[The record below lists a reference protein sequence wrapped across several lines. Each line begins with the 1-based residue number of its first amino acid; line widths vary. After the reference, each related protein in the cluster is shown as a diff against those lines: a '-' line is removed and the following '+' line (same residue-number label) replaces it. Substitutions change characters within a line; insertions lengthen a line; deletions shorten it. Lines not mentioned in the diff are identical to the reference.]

1 MKARFAAA
9 LLAGALSVSAGS
21 ALAQGA
27 GGDAAKGE
35 AVFKKCQ
42 ACHRVGPDAKNLVG
56 PVLNGVVG
64 RKAGTVEGYKYS
76 DINHAASEAGLVW
89 TEDALF
95 EYLADPTAYLKK
107 YLTGKGAAD
116 KATGNSKMVYKLAN
130 EQERKDVIAFL
141 STKK

>member
-1 MKARFAAA
+1 MKAKFAAA
-9 LLAGALSVSAGS
+9 FLAGALSLSAGS

-76 DINHAASEAGLVW
+76 PLNEAAGAAGLVW
-89 TEDALF
+89 TEDAIF
-95 EYLADPTAYLKK
+95 EYLVDPSAYLKK
-107 YLTGKGAAD
+107 FLTDKGAAD

-130 EQERKDVIAFL
+130 EQERKDVIAYL
-141 STKK
+141 ATQK

>member
-1 MKARFAAA
+1 MKAKFAAA
-9 LLAGALSVSAGS
+9 LLAGALSLSAGS

-64 RKAGTVEGYKYS
+64 RKAGTAEGYKYS
-76 DINHAASEAGLVW
+76 DINHAASEAGLIW

-95 EYLADPTAYLKK
+95 DYLADPSGYLKK
-107 YLTGKGAAD
+107 YLTEKGAAD

-141 STKK
+141 ATKK